1 MLTAFLG
8 RSIVPPIRFDRDLFL
23 AFGANDHFFPFRADN
38 YRACRLRTPFFAMEV
53 RRRTMTGTVP
63 RTAFQAGNDL
73 VRFGIVV
80 TWWRGSPPR
89 PKGRPKACSNPMPVV
104 PDVEPAFIIRD
115 VLIFVHD
122 VFVFRDDDLFRARY
136 DDRLLRGRDNSRRLF
151 HDDCLLDD
159 LRSCFLDDRSRT
171 RFDDRAHQ
179 FHNIR
184 GKLDSVGRRFM
195 VVTGESC
202 RSEDYRCGES
212 SADNEGLVDGLL
224 SRVSYW

>member
-23 AFGANDHFFPFRADN
+23 AFGANDHFFAFGTDNNRASRLRMPFLAMEARFRA
-38 YRACRLRTPFFAMEV
+38 V
-53 RRRTMTGTVP
+53 TGTVSRATLDTRDDFVMFRFAVFGRRP
-63 RTAFQAGNDL
+63 SRRL
-73 VRFGIVV
+73 VRTRFFSCPI
-80 TWWRGSPPR
+80 
-89 PKGRPKACSNPMPVV
+89 PVV
-104 PDVEPAFIIRD
+104 LDEDPSFIIRD

-159 LRSCFLDDRSRT
+159 LRSCFHDDRSRT
-171 RFDDRAHQ
+171 RFNDRAHQ

-184 GKLDSVGRRFM
+184 GKLDAVCHRFM
-195 VVTGESC
+195 MVTGESC